1 MYDIKA
7 YFEAANAEE
16 AVCLLRA
23 HPDACIIAGGSDV
36 LVQIRDGKRKNAELV
51 SIRGIEALRGVSRT
65 PDGTI
70 RIGALTSFARLGKDP
85 VILECIPPLAEAA
98 CQIGSPQIRNI
109 GTLGGNICN
118 ASPTADT
125 PPTLLAWDAQL
136 ELFGPEGTR
145 RIPLQ
150 DFYLGSKAVDKKP
163 EELLTA
169 VLIPAGAYR
178 GFAGKMVKYAARE
191 ALDTSIVNCSVSVRL
206 SEDGER
212 IEKAR
217 AAFGGALGQF
227 PARAS
232 SAEAAATGQYLNGQL
247 PALFADAFLQ
257 DIHPRDGWR
266 ASRALRVQ
274 IAGELAKRVFLES
287 VKRAGGVI
295 HE

>member
-7 YFEAANAEE
+7 YFEAASAEE
-16 AVCLLRA
+16 AVRLLCA
-23 HPDACIIAGGSDV
+23 HPGACIIAGGSDV
-36 LVQIRDGKRKNAELV
+36 LVQIRDGKRSGAELV
-51 SIRGIEALRGVSRT
+51 SIHGIDSLRGVSRT
-65 PDGTI
+65 RDGTV
-70 RIGALTSFARLGKDP
+70 RIGALTSFARLQKDP
-85 VILECIPPLAEAA
+85 LILECIPPLAEAA
-98 CQIGSPQIRNI
+98 GQVGSPQIRNV

-145 RIPLQ
+145 CIPLQ
-150 DFYLGSKAVDKKP
+150 DFYLGNKAVDKKP

-169 VLIPAGAYR
+169 ILIPAGAYR
-178 GFAGKMVKYAARE
+178 GFAGKMVKYAVRE

-206 SEDGER
+206 SEDGGR
-212 IEKAR
+212 IDKLR
-217 AAFGGALGQF
+217 AAFGGALG
-227 PARAS
+227 PVPVRALT
-232 SAEAAATGQYLNGQL
+232 AEAALTGQTLSGKL
-247 PALFADAFLQ
+247 PALFADAVLH

-266 ASRALRVQ
+266 ASKALREQ
-274 IAGELAKRVFLES
+274 IAGELAKRMLLES